1 MTTIKGSLLI
11 LAIWAAG
18 TGGVLAEPTAREHGN
33 TTIAPAGDSV
43 LARAEAKAR
52 ETLPVFLAKWREHAP
67 GASAFRVKAGF
78 PTDDRRGTEHLWLT
92 IERVEANGAITGRL
106 SNDPV
111 RISSLTSGSVVTVP
125 QASVSDWMYVRGGK
139 MYGQFTGRASLS
151 RMPAEMRA
159 QLEAILAPTPLEAG
173 DH

>member
-18 TGGVLAEPTAREHGN
+18 AGGVLAQPIAKEHGS
-33 TTIAPAGDSV
+33 TTIAPAGDSI
-43 LARAEAKAR
+43 LARAEAEAR
-52 ETLPVFLAKWREHAP
+52 ETLPIFLAKWRGRAP

-78 PTDDRRGTEHLWLT
+78 PTDDGRGTEHLWLT
-92 IERVEANGAITGRL
+92 VERVSADGAITGRL

-111 RISSLTSGSVVTVP
+111 RISSLASGSVVTVP
-125 QASVSDWMYVRGGK
+125 QARVSDWMYVRGGK
-139 MYGQFTGRASLS
+139 MYGQFTGRANLG

-159 QLEAILAPTPLEAG
+159 QLQAILAPTPLEAG